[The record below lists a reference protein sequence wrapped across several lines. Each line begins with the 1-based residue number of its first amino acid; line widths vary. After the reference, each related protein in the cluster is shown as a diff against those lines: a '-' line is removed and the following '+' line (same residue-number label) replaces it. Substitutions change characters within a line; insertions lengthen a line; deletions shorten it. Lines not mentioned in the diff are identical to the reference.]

1 MQTFLRIR
9 RDCKKSWIKLN
20 ICHTYCIHVLTFI
33 FCQIVSSW
41 LQNNISIIFIIICV
55 FIILYKMTQ
64 SDISVCSDDSNCGGA
79 WYGKRRDWIGQHRFE
94 VPNIE
99 LIPVFRHSDLCSD
112 NDQASQM
119 STCWGNNCITQVYY
133 GCFIHWNKFQNWH

>member
-1 MQTFLRIR
+1 M
-9 RDCKKSWIKLN
+9 C
-20 ICHTYCIHVLTFI
+20 
-33 FCQIVSSW
+33 
-41 LQNNISIIFIIICV
+41 

-79 WYGKRRDWIGQHRFE
+79 WYGKRRDWISQHRFE

-119 STCWGNNCITQVYY
+119 STY
-133 GCFIHWNKFQNWH
+133 